1 MSQRYYDRVLSS
13 SGVCSKSFNS
23 DFGSGLLKK
32 MGWKGQGLG
41 KAQQG
46 TTECVQNKRR
56 AANTGLGA
64 QTESAEDS
72 SRRWNNWWDDVYNQA
87 AANTRTSDDSS
98 TDSESESVVENQRI
112 TRPFRTRDPRKLVRQ
127 KDREKRGLAA
137 EESEKAPTED
147 TESSAKQKKR
157 THKEKKPEKAPT
169 EDTESSAKRK
179 KRTRKEK
186 KPESRKETKPKG
198 KETKPKVTKSS
209 LYAISSSSS
218 SSSHEKRRKKRRA

>member
-56 AANTGLGA
+56 AVNTGLGA
-64 QTESAEDS
+64 QTEAAEDS

-112 TRPFRTRDPRKLVRQ
+112 TRPFRRRDPRKLVRQ
-127 KDREKRGLAA
+127 KDRERRGLAP
-137 EESEKAPTED
+137 EESDKTPTEE
-147 TESSAKQKKR
+147 TESSAKV
-157 THKEKKPEKAPT
+157 
-169 EDTESSAKRK
+169 DKRK
-179 KRTRKEK
+179 KRSRKEK
-186 KPESRKETKPKG
+186 KPELQKETV
-198 KETKPKVTKSS
+198 PKVTKSS
-209 LYAISSSSS
+209 LYAVSSSSS
-218 SSSHEKRRKKRRA
+218 SSFHEKRRKKRKA